1 MIKIKNLFSYYGQI
15 AALKGV
21 DVDVEKGRITSLIG
35 SNGAGKTTLLKSISG
50 MMKCTGSIMLEGKV
64 ELLNMSPRKIVKLG
78 VAHVP
83 EGRHVFTGLSVR
95 ENLEMGAVPWHG
107 FFAGNNFGEDI
118 RRVYDMFPRLLER
131 KDQLAWSLS
140 GGEQQMLA
148 IGRALMSRPK
158 VLLLDE
164 PSMGLAPKLVTELFR
179 QIRRI
184 NEETGMTILLIEQNA
199 RVAMATSD
207 YTYVIEQ
214 GRIRLHGPSADVRK
228 NREVLEAYLGKHAA
242 KGVSKT

>member
-64 ELLNMSPRKIVKLG
+64 ELLNMSPRKIAKLG

-83 EGRHVFTGLSVR
+83 EGRHVFTGLSGPGKSGNGCGSLAR
-95 ENLEMGAVPWHG
+95 
-107 FFAGNNFGEDI
+107 FFAGNNFEDDI
-118 RRVYDMFPRLLER
+118 RKVYDMFPRLLER

-148 IGRALMSRPK
+148 IGSRVDVP
-158 VLLLDE
+158 
-164 PSMGLAPKLVTELFR
+164 P
-179 QIRRI
+179 
-184 NEETGMTILLIEQNA
+184 
-199 RVAMATSD
+199 
-207 YTYVIEQ
+207 Q
-214 GRIRLHGPSADVRK
+214 G
-228 NREVLEAYLGKHAA
+228 AA
-242 KGVSKT
+242 S